1 MWDPAPFARIERID
15 VHGVAVEGIENI
27 ASKFTQ
33 IVQSTKK
40 KPYDILDPR
49 KTDFDKDFI
58 GFTESILNIEDA
70 ILDFMDKCFD
80 KVKTSDMA
88 VTLIRRFEKLKL
100 PFLQQYI
107 EENADDIAEQERI
120 DEMEEQAEEEEEDEE
135 E

>member
-1 MWDPAPFARIERID
+1 MKTYNSINESKI
-15 VHGVAVEGIENI
+15 EGIENI

-107 EENADDIAEQERI
+107 EEKYERVVEHYWR
-120 DEMEEQAEEEEEDEE
+120 EMDY
-135 E
+135 